1 MGLFKAR
8 SNKKF
13 SYAPRHYESDKE
25 GSPFHIEQKF
35 DKFRKTI
42 GNEKNLR
49 GKFMAAIDDF
59 RNYSDKQTSR
69 RILIIISILLLLFLV
84 VIDFD
89 LTIFYRN

>member
-1 MGLFKAR
+1 MRLFKTR

-13 SYAPRHYESDKE
+13 SYAPRYYESDKE

-42 GNEKNLR
+42 GNDQGLK

-59 RNYSDKQTSR
+59 RNYSDKQTLR
-69 RILIIISILLLLFLV
+69 RILIISSILLLLFLV
-84 VIDFD
+84 LIDFD
-89 LTIFYRN
+89 LTIFYKN